1 MVDGDHKVSRISSE
15 AIFTTRPIS
24 SLKFLLG
31 VILCLCLI
39 IFDINFNYSFKFRG
53 YALDSLAPIYNL
65 TQIPIKASTSIYKR
79 ISNRNELRED
89 LIQLKNENYK
99 LRLITTQLK
108 EISKIN
114 QQLGLIWNSDQV
126 DKESYVLVQKRF
138 FSNDSLR
145 PRLILSLGG
154 KASSIKVDQPVLSLQ
169 GVMGKIIS
177 SGLTSAEVMTVY
189 DPRSMIPVISSV
201 TRIHGILQGRGLSNR
216 GKLLN
221 IKKTSPLKEGE
232 SLYSSG
238 LGQVFPPNF
247 LVGKIISI
255 EDKPDNEF
263 LDVKVQF
270 LEIPEKQDFF
280 LIFTG
285 S

>member
-99 LRLITTQLK
+99 LRLITTQMK
-108 EISKIN
+108 EIAKIN

-126 DKESYVLVQKRF
+126 DKEAYVLV
-138 FSNDSLR
+138 
-145 PRLILSLGG
+145 
-154 KASSIKVDQPVLSLQ
+154 
-169 GVMGKIIS
+169 
-177 SGLTSAEVMTVY
+177 E
-189 DPRSMIPVISSV
+189 
-201 TRIHGILQGRGLSNR
+201 
-216 GKLLN
+216 
-221 IKKTSPLKEGE
+221 
-232 SLYSSG
+232 
-238 LGQVFPPNF
+238 
-247 LVGKIISI
+247 
-255 EDKPDNEF
+255 
-263 LDVKVQF
+263 
-270 LEIPEKQDFF
+270 
-280 LIFTG
+280 
-285 S
+285 